1 MITAVVTVDEEGQK
15 PGDEIMRKRITSL
28 CICAALCLIIGIA
41 FTACGGTTKTRDD
54 MTPSETVST
63 FLEVFKTQD
72 EDTLKQVYAGEA
84 SDLLS
89 NYEDGA
95 LGEDIPKEILDGMLA
110 KWYDFDYKVNGETI
124 ADDGKTATVDVT
136 ITTYDMT
143 QVFNNF
149 YQEIM
154 SRALDQ
160 FSGNANNVSEDQYMK
175 MAYEI
180 LQEEIDKATDKT
192 YVGDASLGLTQ
203 TDGRWV
209 VDKIDEDSNKE
220 FLNVITG
227 GMMDV
232 LTDVVDTLG
241 ADEESDD

>member
-1 MITAVVTVDEEGQK
+1 
-15 PGDEIMRKRITSL
+15 MRKRITSL
-28 CICAALCLIIGIA
+28 CICAALCLIVGVA
-41 FTACGGTTKTRDD
+41 LSACGGSKTGGD

-63 FLEVFKTQD
+63 FLDAFKNQD
-72 EDTLKQVYAGEA
+72 EATMKEVYAGK
-84 SDLLS
+84 SNDFLS
-89 NYEDGA
+89 AYEDGA
-95 LGEDIPKEILDGMLA
+95 LDEDTPKELLDSMMA

-124 ADDGKTATVDVT
+124 ADDGKTATVGVT

-149 YQEIM
+149 YQEFM
-154 SRALDQ
+154 GRALDQ

-192 YVGDASLGLTQ
+192 YEGDATLALTQ
-203 TDGRWV
+203 TGGRWV
-209 VDKIDEDSNKE
+209 VDKIDKDNNKE

-241 ADEESDD
+241 AGEETDD